1 MTIDERAIRR
11 MIREELNESS
21 LRAGSSGIRRM
32 PLFDEE
38 REAVR
43 LVRAL
48 AALYDDLRGSPHT
61 ESVMEMEDAYR
72 STRSKL
78 QSQQMIDGPY
88 PLVGMAKAIAEWG
101 LPEEDEGGRD

>member
-1 MTIDERAIRR
+1 M
-11 MIREELNESS
+11 
-21 LRAGSSGIRRM
+21 
-32 PLFDEE
+32 
-38 REAVR
+38 
-43 LVRAL
+43 RAL
-48 AALYDDLRGSPHT
+48 AALYEDLQGSPHT

-88 PLVGMAKAIAEWG
+88 PLIGMAKAIAEWG

>member
-48 AALYDDLRGSPHT
+48 AALYEDLQGSPHT

-88 PLVGMAKAIAEWG
+88 PLIGMAKAIAEWG

>member
-1 MTIDERAIRR
+1 MR
-11 MIREELNESS
+11 S
-21 LRAGSSGIRRM
+21 
-32 PLFDEE
+32 
-38 REAVR
+38 VR
-43 LVRAL
+43 LFG
-48 AALYDDLRGSPHT
+48 ALYEDLQGSPHT

-88 PLVGMAKAIAEWG
+88 PLIGMAKAIAEWG